1 MVQLKIKK
9 IQIIKRKERVIPCV
23 NKDMAR
29 WTFLHIADGPIES
42 IIKKRFD
49 NVFHEWQNIFKLVFY
64 LNVPVY

>member
-1 MVQLKIKK
+1 
-9 IQIIKRKERVIPCV
+9 
-23 NKDMAR
+23 MAR

-64 LNVPVY
+64 LNIPVY